1 MLILYRGT
9 KNAENDFEKDLIR
22 LMNNAVMGKTMELV
36 RNHRDAKLACND
48 QRKKLGVGP
57 D

>member
-36 RNHRDAKLACND
+36 RNHKDAKLACKD
-48 QRKKLGVGP
+48 QRKK
-57 D
+57 